1 MALSELTSHEAV
13 LAAIKEF
20 DELGRE
26 AFLKKHGFGP
36 ARHVF
41 IEHGNQH
48 YDSKAI
54 AGVAYGNQFP
64 DRGPLRS
71 SEFSG
76 GEDTVGHVLERLG
89 FKVSDGLSAGT
100 PAASCRGQSRAWI
113 FQANPALYD
122 LEGALHTL
130 TDLTWLVKQHKD
142 DIKRGDT
149 IYLWEGGSDAGI
161 IAVASVT
168 AGPALRDENEQEA
181 NFVRDATKFTGEQ
194 LRVLLRVERVLENRI
209 SRADLRA
216 HPILQNMTILKALR

>member
-1 MALSELTSHEAV
+1 M
-13 LAAIKEF
+13 
-20 DELGRE
+20 
-26 AFLKKHGFGP
+26 
-36 ARHVF
+36 
-41 IEHGNQH
+41 
-48 YDSKAI
+48 
-54 AGVAYGNQFP
+54 
-64 DRGPLRS
+64 
-71 SEFSG
+71 
-76 GEDTVGHVLERLG
+76 
-89 FKVSDGLSAGT
+89 
-100 PAASCRGQSRAWI
+100 
-113 FQANPALYD
+113 
-122 LEGALHTL
+122 
-130 TDLTWLVKQHKD
+130 KQHKD